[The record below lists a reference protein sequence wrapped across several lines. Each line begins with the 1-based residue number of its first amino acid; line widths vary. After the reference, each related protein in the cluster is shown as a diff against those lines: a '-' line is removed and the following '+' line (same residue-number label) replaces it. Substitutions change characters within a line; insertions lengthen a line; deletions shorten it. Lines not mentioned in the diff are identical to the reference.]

1 MNECVYFKIL
11 HFVLEYSGK
20 ITLSSD
26 VVVERFKKLERR
38 LGPVEPTV
46 DFVCSEISSNR
57 ISIVVIRSESENI
70 GKLTES

>member
-1 MNECVYFKIL
+1 M
-11 HFVLEYSGK
+11 
-20 ITLSSD
+20 
-26 VVVERFKKLERR
+26 VERFKKLERR

-57 ISIVVIRSESENI
+57 VSIVVIRSESENV